1 MKAMVH
7 LVLDSLTFCGEKDRL
22 QDLSACLVLFNF
34 LARREATFELMWA
47 EAHALAT
54 IGPHCGIW
62 AQLDSKRKKAGRG
75 ISVETVMRSG
85 T

>member
-1 MKAMVH
+1 
-7 LVLDSLTFCGEKDRL
+7 LVLDSLIFCGEKDRL
-22 QDLSACLVLFNF
+22 QVLSAFLILFNF
-34 LARREATFELMWA
+34 RPRREAAFELIWA

-75 ISVETVMRSG
+75 MSVETVMRSG